1 MTHRSPG
8 RTTSLGRTPLFVA
21 AALCALPAAALA
33 GKPFPTARTPA
44 PQDLGALTAAGSGA
58 PITVSVLL
66 KLRDQ
71 AQLEAL
77 VAAQHQP
84 GNAQFR
90 HFLSPA
96 QFQRRFGPAP
106 ATVAA
111 ASAYFRGLGLTV
123 DVTDGRVLQITGS
136 TAAVQAAF
144 NTRLHQYEVAAHGRT
159 PAYRFHAPQVEP
171 AVASAAVAAG
181 VEGIFGLDS
190 RPLFRP
196 NLRQAALGTHR
207 LQPNTHASAT
217 LNPPGQWTVSDF
229 AQYYDVAPLYAKGLT
244 GAGRTLGIVTLA
256 SFTPSDAYAYWSGLG
271 LSVDPNRIRV
281 VDVDGGPG
289 APSDVSGSEETTLD
303 VEQSGGLAPGAK
315 VVVYQAPNTDQGF
328 IDAFAHA
335 ISDNQADSFSVSWG
349 LWEYWDTQSS
359 VTLRRRAQVIL
370 DAQSSLFLQAAV
382 QGQSG
387 FAASGDSGAYEPNN
401 PGIAPVPY
409 FSKTL
414 GVGSPASAAWITA
427 AGGTTLPGEQDY
439 RTPNGPYVINIASEQ
454 AWGWSYLSGLCAAL
468 GYDDISC
475 GIFPGGS
482 GGGVSSYIRRP
493 FYQRGVPGMRNT
505 EPGQTFT
512 DFTVSPA
519 QDYVTLPAG
528 FAGRN
533 VPDVSANADP
543 QTGYLVVYTSDQS
556 GFGVSAYY
564 GGTSFVA
571 PQFNGVAAVIDQG
584 ARGRTGLWNFA
595 LYALARNGQGYRG
608 RQAPLRD
615 VSAGDNWFY
624 SGVPGYEPAT
634 GVGVLDVANFAR
646 IMMNDR

>member
-1 MTHRSPG
+1 
-8 RTTSLGRTPLFVA
+8 
-21 AALCALPAAALA
+21 
-33 GKPFPTARTPA
+33 
-44 PQDLGALTAAGSGA
+44 
-58 PITVSVLL
+58 
-66 KLRDQ
+66 
-71 AQLEAL
+71 L
-77 VAAQHQP
+77 VAAQHTP
-84 GNAQFR
+84 GQAQYR
-90 HFLSPA
+90 QFLSPA
-96 QFQRRFGPAP
+96 QFQQRFGPTP

-111 ASAYFRGLGLTV
+111 AGAYFRALGLSV
-123 DVTDGRVLQITGS
+123 DVTAGRVLQISGS
-136 TAAVQAAF
+136 PAAVQSAF
-144 NTRLHQYEVAAHGRT
+144 NTRLRQYEVAAHGRT

-196 NLRQAALGTHR
+196 NLRHAALGTHR
-207 LQPNTHASAT
+207 LQPVTHASAT

-229 AQYYDVAPLYAKGLT
+229 AQYYDVAPLYAKGIT

-289 APSDVSGSEETTLD
+289 VPSDDSGSIETTLD

-328 IDAFAHA
+328 VDAFAHA
-335 ISDNQADSFSVSWG
+335 ISDNRADSFSVSWG
-349 LWEYWDTQSS
+349 LWEYWDTQST
-359 VTLRRRAQVIL
+359 VLLRRRAQEVL
-370 DAQSSLFLQAAV
+370 DAQGSLFLQAAV

-387 FAASGDSGAYEPNN
+387 FAAAGDSGAYEPNN
-401 PGIAPVPY
+401 PGITPVPY

-414 GVGSPASAAWITA
+414 GVGAPASAAWITA

-439 RTPNGPYVINIASEQ
+439 GTSNGPYVIQIASEQ

-482 GGGVSSYIRRP
+482 GGGVSSYVRRP
-493 FYQRGVPGMRNT
+493 LYQRGVPGMRNT

-543 QTGYLVVYTSDQS
+543 QTGYLVVYTSDQT

-571 PQFNGVAAVIDQG
+571 PQLNGVAAVIDQG

-595 LYALARNGQGYRG
+595 LYALARNGQGYG
-608 RQAPLRD
+608 GGHAPLRD
-615 VSAGDNWFY
+615 VTAGDNWFY

-646 IMMNDR
+646 IMMDDR